1 MTTTIISEEKG
12 ESMNQIATVTE
23 TYGPNRPYTR
33 QDAVGD
39 GCLID
44 ISARYPNIAN
54 AHPGKELYVT
64 DRVWEIIEKSADNP
78 KTASSREGIL
88 WDIIGMSRCS
98 INENKDQF
106 RVLING
112 IEGQTEFP
120 LKTGLIWD
128 ENNNAGA
135 IILLPAEDTHDRP
148 IMF

>member
-1 MTTTIISEEKG
+1 MTTTIISEGKG
-12 ESMNQIATVTE
+12 KSMNQIATATK
-23 TYGPNRPYTR
+23 TYGPDRPYTR

-39 GCLID
+39 GFLMD
-44 ISARYPNIAN
+44 ISERYPDIAK

-106 RVLING
+106 RVGING

-120 LKTGLIWD
+120 LKTALIWD
-128 ENNNAGA
+128 ENSNAGA
-135 IILLPAEDTHDRP
+135 VILLPAEDTHDRP
-148 IMF
+148 ILF

>member
-1 MTTTIISEEKG
+1 MR
-12 ESMNQIATVTE
+12 ATVNATSE
-23 TYGPNRPYTR
+23 YNR

-39 GCLID
+39 GFLID
-44 ISARYPNIAN
+44 ISERYPNIAK

-64 DRVWEIIEKSADNP
+64 DRVWEIVEKSADNP

-88 WDIIGMSRCS
+88 HDIIWMSRLS

-106 RVLING
+106 RVGING
-112 IEGQTEFP
+112 IEGQTEFT
-120 LKTGLIWD
+120 LKTALIWD

-148 IMF
+148 ILF

>member
-1 MTTTIISEEKG
+1 MR
-12 ESMNQIATVTE
+12 ATVSATSE
-23 TYGPNRPYTR
+23 YNR

-39 GCLID
+39 GFLID
-44 ISARYPNIAN
+44 ISEKYPDIAK

-64 DRVWEIIEKSADNP
+64 DRVWEIVEKSADNP

-88 WDIIGMSRCS
+88 WDIIGMSRFS
-98 INENKDQF
+98 TNENKDQF
-106 RVLING
+106 RVGING
-112 IEGQTEFP
+112 IEGQTEFI

-148 IMF
+148 ILF

>member
-1 MTTTIISEEKG
+1 MR
-12 ESMNQIATVTE
+12 ATVNATSE
-23 TYGPNRPYTR
+23 YNR

-39 GCLID
+39 GFLID
-44 ISARYPNIAN
+44 ISERYPNIVK

-64 DRVWEIIEKSADNP
+64 DRVWEIVEKSADNP

-88 WDIIGMSRCS
+88 HDIIWMSRLS

-106 RVLING
+106 RVGING
-112 IEGQTEFP
+112 IEGQTEFT
-120 LKTGLIWD
+120 LKTALIWD

-148 IMF
+148 ILF